1 MATIRFRR
9 ALLGNMTEFLR
20 VGGISAEILNSAV
33 SSGLI
38 RPRAQTNSE
47 WFMRTPRDAY
57 MDSNMVRA
65 DFGSGMI

>member
-1 MATIRFRR
+1 
-9 ALLGNMTEFLR
+9 MTEFLR
-20 VGGISAEILNSAV
+20 VGVISAEILNSAV

-57 MDSNMVRA
+57 MGSNMVRA
-65 DFGSGMI
+65 DFAAD